1 MIFSW
6 YPKAC
11 RYSARRAAEHLV
23 SELVLSPSTTRS
35 TNSAEGSHGL
45 WSLVKRGS
53 LVMIRKFAWTLL
65 VAPAIASIFDPI
77 APAAAQSLK
86 VPFAALSPNYAP
98 LWIAEQA
105 GLFKKHGLDVQ
116 LVYISAGSVIV
127 PAILSGQVDIA
138 NMSSAPALTAWA
150 RGAELIT
157 VGVTSNRLLHV
168 IMTRSSIKKPEELKG
183 KKIGGDRYGSLS
195 DLVLREALRHYNLAP
210 DKDVAVIQSGGLPE
224 RLGALKV
231 GAVDGA
237 IITGDT
243 ALEAEKLGFHKLIDL
258 SQLPIQY
265 PSSTIIV
272 GKSFLAAKRDT
283 VKRFL
288 RGWIEGIK
296 VAKTDKERTVAVM
309 QKFLKTSDRSVLDK
323 IFETYKTV
331 HEKVP
336 IPDAK
341 LMGVAL
347 KQLAATV
354 PQTNQ
359 LKVEDFTDRSLV
371 AELES
376 EGFIA
381 KVYDSR

>member
-1 MIFSW
+1 MLFTLSL
-6 YPKAC
+6 KV
-11 RYSARRAAEHLV
+11 RRSSGH
-23 SELVLSPSTTRS
+23 P
-35 TNSAEGSHGL
+35 G
-45 WSLVKRGS
+45 VKR
-53 LVMIRKFAWTLL
+53 LPAMRKRGWKFLGAVLTVWLCCWD
-65 VAPAIASIFDPI
+65 API
-77 APAAAQSLK
+77 AAQSLK

-98 LWIAEQA
+98 LWIADQA
-105 GLFKKHGLDVQ
+105 GFFKKHGLDVQ
-116 LVYISAGSVIV
+116 LIYISAGSVIV

-150 RGAELIT
+150 RGAELSA

-168 IMTRSSIKKPEELKG
+168 IMTRSSIKRPEDLKN

-195 DLVLREALRHYNLAP
+195 DLILREALRYYKLVP
-210 DKDVAVIQSGGLPE
+210 DRDVAVIQTGGLPE

-237 IITGDT
+237 IVTGDT

-258 SQLPIQY
+258 SQLPIRY

-272 GKSFLAAKRDT
+272 SKSFLAAKRDT

-296 VAKTDKERTVAVM
+296 IAKTDKDYTISVM
-309 QKFLKTSDRSVLDK
+309 QKFLKTGDRSVLDK
-323 IFETYKTV
+323 IFEIYKIV
-331 HEKVP
+331 HERVP
-336 IPDAK
+336 TPDPK
-341 LMGVAL
+341 LMAVAL
-347 KQLAATV
+347 QQLAATI

-359 LKVEDFTDRSLV
+359 LKVEDFTDQSLI

-376 EGFIA
+376 EGFIS
-381 KVYDSR
+381 KVYDGR

>member
-1 MIFSW
+1 MLFTL
-6 YPKAC
+6 YLKV
-11 RYSARRAAEHLV
+11 RRSSGHPGA
-23 SELVLSPSTTRS
+23 
-35 TNSAEGSHGL
+35 
-45 WSLVKRGS
+45 KR
-53 LVMIRKFAWTLL
+53 LPAMRKRAWKFL
-65 VAPAIASIFDPI
+65 VAVLTVRLCCWDAPI
-77 APAAAQSLK
+77 SAQSLK

-98 LWIAEQA
+98 LWIADQA
-105 GLFKKHGLDVQ
+105 GLFKKYGLDVQ
-116 LVYISAGSVIV
+116 LIYISAGSVIV

-150 RGAELIT
+150 RGAELSV

-168 IMTRSSIKKPEELKG
+168 IMTRSSIKRPEELKN

-195 DLVLREALRHYNLAP
+195 DLILREALRYYKLVP
-210 DKDVAVIQSGGLPE
+210 DRDVAVIQTGGLPE

-237 IITGDT
+237 IVTGDT

-258 SQLPIQY
+258 SQLPIRY

-272 GKSFLAAKRDT
+272 SKSFLAAKRDT

-296 VAKTDKERTVAVM
+296 IAKTDKENTISVM

-323 IFETYKTV
+323 IFEIYKTV
-331 HEKVP
+331 HERVP
-336 IPDAK
+336 TPDPK
-341 LMGVAL
+341 LMAVAL
-347 KQLAATV
+347 KQLAATI

-359 LKVEDFTDRSLV
+359 LKVEDFTDQSLI

-376 EGFIA
+376 EGFIT
-381 KVYDSR
+381 KVYDGR

>member
-1 MIFSW
+1 MLFTL
-6 YPKAC
+6 YLKV
-11 RYSARRAAEHLV
+11 RRSSGHPGA
-23 SELVLSPSTTRS
+23 
-35 TNSAEGSHGL
+35 
-45 WSLVKRGS
+45 KR
-53 LVMIRKFAWTLL
+53 LPAMRKRAWKFL
-65 VAPAIASIFDPI
+65 VAVLTVRLCCWDAPI
-77 APAAAQSLK
+77 SAQSLK

-98 LWIAEQA
+98 LWIADQA
-105 GLFKKHGLDVQ
+105 GLFKKYGLDVQ
-116 LVYISAGSVIV
+116 LIYISAGSVIV

-150 RGAELIT
+150 RGAELSV

-168 IMTRSSIKKPEELKG
+168 IMTRSSIKRPEDLKN
-183 KKIGGDRYGSLS
+183 KKIGGDRFGSLS
-195 DLVLREALRHYNLAP
+195 DLILREALRYYKLVP
-210 DKDVAVIQSGGLPE
+210 DRDVAVIQTGGLPE

-237 IITGDT
+237 IVTGDT

-258 SQLPIQY
+258 SQLPIRY

-272 GKSFLAAKRDT
+272 SKSFLAAKRDT

-296 VAKTDKERTVAVM
+296 IAKTDKENTISVM

-323 IFETYKTV
+323 IFEIYKTV
-331 HEKVP
+331 HERVP
-336 IPDAK
+336 TPDPK
-341 LMGVAL
+341 LMAVAL
-347 KQLAATV
+347 KQLAATI

-359 LKVEDFTDRSLV
+359 LKVEDFTDQSLI

-381 KVYDSR
+381 KVYDGR

>member
-1 MIFSW
+1 MIFGW
-6 YPKAC
+6 YPKASRC
-11 RYSARRAAEHLV
+11 SGLRAAKL
-23 SELVLSPSTTRS
+23 LP
-35 TNSAEGSHGL
+35 AMP
-45 WSLVKRGS
+45 KRAWK
-53 LVMIRKFAWTLL
+53 LAFAL
-65 VAPAIASIFDPI
+65 AIAWLGYDG
-77 APAAAQSLK
+77 APSAAQSLK

-98 LWIAEQA
+98 LWIADQA
-105 GLFKKHGLDVQ
+105 GLFKKYGLDVR
-116 LVYISAGSVIV
+116 LIYISAGSVIV

-150 RGAELIT
+150 RGAALSA

-195 DLVLREALRHYNLAP
+195 DLILREALRHYHLAP
-210 DKDVAVIQSGGLPE
+210 DRDVAVIQTGGLPE

-272 GKSFLAAKRDT
+272 SKSFLATKRDT

-296 VAKTDKERTVAVM
+296 IAKTDKEYTVSVM
-309 QKFLKTSDRSVLDK
+309 QKFLKTGDRAVLDK
-323 IFETYKTV
+323 IFEVYKTV
-331 HEKVP
+331 HEK
-336 IPDAK
+336 IPTPDPK
-341 LMGVAL
+341 LMGIAL

-354 PQTNQ
+354 PQASQ
-359 LKVEDFTDRSLV
+359 LKVEDFTDGSLI

-381 KVYDSR
+381 TVYDGR

>member
-1 MIFSW
+1 MISSW
-6 YPKAC
+6 YPKAFLC
-11 RYSARRAAEHLV
+11 SALPPAKLLPAMRLRAWKL
-23 SELVLSPSTTRS
+23 R
-35 TNSAEGSHGL
+35 
-45 WSLVKRGS
+45 
-53 LVMIRKFAWTLL
+53 FAL
-65 VAPAIASIFDPI
+65 AIAWLCAYSV
-77 APAAAQSLK
+77 PAAAQSLK

-98 LWIAEQA
+98 LWIADQA
-105 GLFKKHGLDVQ
+105 GFFKKHGLDVQ
-116 LVYISAGSVIV
+116 LIYISAGSVIV

-150 RGAELIT
+150 RGAELSA

-168 IMTRSSIKKPEELKG
+168 IMTRASIKRPEELKN

-195 DLVLREALRHYNLAP
+195 DLILRAALRHYNLVP
-210 DKDVAVIQSGGLPE
+210 DRDVAVIQSGGLPE

-237 IITGDT
+237 IVTGDT
-243 ALEAEKLGFHKLIDL
+243 ALEAEKVGFHKLIDL

-272 GKSFLAAKRDT
+272 SKSFLAVKRDT

-296 VAKTDKERTVAVM
+296 TAKTDKEYTVSVM

-323 IFETYKTV
+323 IFEVYKTV
-331 HEKVP
+331 HEKIP
-336 IPDAK
+336 IPDPK

-347 KQLAATV
+347 TQLAATV

-359 LKVEDFTDRSLV
+359 LKVEDFTDRSLI

-381 KVYDSR
+381 KVYDGR

>member
-1 MIFSW
+1 MRFIWSPRIFRS
-6 YPKAC
+6 
-11 RYSARRAAEHLV
+11 SARPVAKPRTAQSRGISPVAAALA
-23 SELVLSPSTTRS
+23 L
-35 TNSAEGSHGL
+35 AA
-45 WSLVKRGS
+45 
-53 LVMIRKFAWTLL
+53 FFCA
-65 VAPAIASIFDPI
+65 ASG
-77 APAAAQSLK
+77 AVAQSLK

-98 LWIAEQA
+98 LWIAAQS
-105 GLFKKHGLDVQ
+105 GLFKKYGLDVQ
-116 LVYISAGSVIV
+116 PIYISAGSVIV
-127 PAILSGQVDIA
+127 PALLSGQVEIA

-150 RGAELIT
+150 RGAELSA

-168 IMTRSSIKKPEELKG
+168 IMTRRSIRRPEELKN

-195 DLVLREALRHYNLAP
+195 DLVLREALRYYNLAP
-210 DKDVAVIQSGGLPE
+210 DRDVAIIQTGGLPE
-224 RLGALKV
+224 RLGALKA

-296 VAKTDKERTVAVM
+296 IAKTDRERTVAVM
-309 QKFLKTSDRSVLDK
+309 QQFLKTSDRAVLEK

-331 HEKVP
+331 HERLP
-336 IPDAK
+336 IPDPK

-347 KQLAATV
+347 KQLTATV
-354 PQTNQ
+354 PQTHQ
-359 LKVEDFTDRSLV
+359 LKIDDFTDRSLIT
-371 AELES
+371 ELEA

-381 KVYDSR
+381 KVYDGR

>member
-1 MIFSW
+1 
-6 YPKAC
+6 
-11 RYSARRAAEHLV
+11 
-23 SELVLSPSTTRS
+23 VLASLGC
-35 TNSAEGSHGL
+35 GS
-45 WSLVKRGS
+45 
-53 LVMIRKFAWTLL
+53 
-65 VAPAIASIFDPI
+65 

-98 LWIAEQA
+98 LWIADQT

-116 LVYISAGSVIV
+116 LIYISAGSVIV
-127 PAILSGQVDIA
+127 PALLSGQVDIA

-150 RGAELIT
+150 RGAELSA

-168 IMTRSSIKKPEELKG
+168 IMTRSSIKRPEDLKN
-183 KKIGGDRYGSLS
+183 KKVGGDRYGSLS
-195 DLVLREALRHYNLAP
+195 DLLLREALRYYNLAP
-210 DKDVAVIQSGGLPE
+210 DRDVAVIQTGGLPE

-231 GAVDGA
+231 GAVDAA
-237 IITGDT
+237 IVTGDT
-243 ALEAEKLGFHKLIDL
+243 AIEAEKLGFHKLIDL
-258 SQLPIQY
+258 GQLPIRY

-296 VAKTDKERTVAVM
+296 IARTDKETTVTVM
-309 QKFLKTSDRSVLDK
+309 QKFLKTGDRSVLEK
-323 IFETYKTV
+323 TFEIYRNV
-331 HEKVP
+331 HERVP
-336 IPDAK
+336 APDPK

-347 KQLAATV
+347 KQLTATV

-359 LKVEDFTDRSLV
+359 LKVEDFTDQSLI
-371 AELES
+371 AELEK

-381 KVYDSR
+381 KVYDGR

>member
-1 MIFSW
+1 MASIRNRSPSRCISSAPTLTISMLRFPTPMIFNSFA
-6 YPKAC
+6 KAA
-11 RYSARRAAEHLV
+11 RSALSVAELLAAKRLTWKFQAALLIV
-23 SELVLSPSTTRS
+23 CLSC
-35 TNSAEGSHGL
+35 
-45 WSLVKRGS
+45 WSV
-53 LVMIRKFAWTLL
+53 
-65 VAPAIASIFDPI
+65 D
-77 APAAAQSLK
+77 AAAQSLK

-98 LWIAEQA
+98 LWIADQA
-105 GLFKKHGLDVQ
+105 GFFKKYGLDVQ
-116 LVYISAGSVIV
+116 LIYISAGSVIV

-150 RGAELIT
+150 RGAELHA

-168 IMTRSSIKKPEELKG
+168 IMTRSSIKKPEDLKG

-195 DLVLREALRHYNLAP
+195 DLILRAALRHYNLVP
-210 DKDVAVIQSGGLPE
+210 DRDVAVIQSGGLPE

-237 IITGDT
+237 IVTGDT

-272 GKSFLAAKRDT
+272 SKSFLAAKRDT

-296 VAKTDKERTVAVM
+296 TAKTDKEYTVSVM
-309 QKFLKTSDRSVLDK
+309 QKFLKTSDRSLLDK
-323 IFETYKTV
+323 IFEVYKSV
-331 HEKVP
+331 HEKIP
-336 IPDAK
+336 IPDPR
-341 LMGVAL
+341 LMSVAL
-347 KQLAATV
+347 AQLAATV

-359 LKVEDFTDRSLV
+359 LKVEDFTDRSLI

-381 KVYDSR
+381 KVYDGR

>member
-1 MIFSW
+1 MIFNSSR
-6 YPKAC
+6 KT
-11 RYSARRAAEHLV
+11 AR
-23 SELVLSPSTTRS
+23 SVLSVAELLATTRH
-35 TNSAEGSHGL
+35 TWKLQSALLIVWLG
-45 WSLVKRGS
+45 WSVNAGG
-53 LVMIRKFAWTLL
+53 
-65 VAPAIASIFDPI
+65 
-77 APAAAQSLK
+77 QSLK

-98 LWIAEQA
+98 LWIADQA
-105 GLFKKHGLDVQ
+105 GLFRKYGLEVQ
-116 LVYISAGSVIV
+116 LIYISAGSVIV
-127 PAILSGQVDIA
+127 PAILSGQVEIA

-150 RGAELIT
+150 RGAELSA

-168 IMTRSSIKKPEELKG
+168 IMTRSSIKKPEELKN
-183 KKIGGDRYGSLS
+183 KKVGGDRYGSLS
-195 DLVLREALRHYNLAP
+195 DLILREALRYYNLVP
-210 DKDVAVIQSGGLPE
+210 DRDVAVIQTGGLPE

-237 IITGDT
+237 IVTGDT
-243 ALEAEKLGFHKLIDL
+243 AMEAEKLGFHKLIDL
-258 SQLPIQY
+258 SQLPIQH

-272 GKSFLAAKRDT
+272 SRSFLAAKRDT

-296 VAKTDKERTVAVM
+296 TAKTDRQYTVSVM
-309 QKFLKTSDRSVLDK
+309 QKFLKTGDREVLEK
-323 IFETYKTV
+323 IFDVYKTV

-336 IPDAK
+336 MPDPK

-354 PQTNQ
+354 PHPSQ
-359 LKVEDFTDRSLV
+359 LKVEDFIDRSLV

-381 KVYDSR
+381 KIYDGR

>member
-1 MIFSW
+1 MLFTL
-6 YPKAC
+6 YLKV
-11 RYSARRAAEHLV
+11 RRSSGHPGA
-23 SELVLSPSTTRS
+23 
-35 TNSAEGSHGL
+35 
-45 WSLVKRGS
+45 KRLPAMRQRG
-53 LVMIRKFAWTLL
+53 RKFL
-65 VAPAIASIFDPI
+65 VAVLTVRLCCWDAPI
-77 APAAAQSLK
+77 SAQSLK

-98 LWIAEQA
+98 LWIADQA
-105 GLFKKHGLDVQ
+105 GLFKKYGLDVQ
-116 LVYISAGSVIV
+116 LIYISAGSVIV

-150 RGAELIT
+150 RGAELSA

-168 IMTRSSIKKPEELKG
+168 IMTRASIKRPEELKN

-195 DLVLREALRHYNLAP
+195 DLILRAALRHYNLVP
-210 DKDVAVIQSGGLPE
+210 DRDVAVIQSGGLPE

-237 IITGDT
+237 IVTGDT

-272 GKSFLAAKRDT
+272 SKSFLAVKRDT

-296 VAKTDKERTVAVM
+296 TAKTDKEYTVSVM

-323 IFETYKTV
+323 IFEVYKTV
-331 HEKVP
+331 HEKIP
-336 IPDAK
+336 IPDPK

-347 KQLAATV
+347 TQLAATV

-359 LKVEDFTDRSLV
+359 LKVEDFTDRSLI

-381 KVYDSR
+381 KVYDGR

>member
-1 MIFSW
+1 MRFIWSPKIFRS
-6 YPKAC
+6 
-11 RYSARRAAEHLV
+11 SARPGAKL
-23 SELVLSPSTTRS
+23 RS
-35 TNSAEGSHGL
+35 TNRRGVSRATGTLALAAFLWAPGS
-45 WSLVKRGS
+45 
-53 LVMIRKFAWTLL
+53 
-65 VAPAIASIFDPI
+65 
-77 APAAAQSLK
+77 AAAQSLK

-98 LWIAEQA
+98 LWIAAQS
-105 GLFKKHGLDVQ
+105 GLFKKYGLDVQ
-116 LVYISAGSVIV
+116 PVYISAGSVIV
-127 PAILSGQVDIA
+127 PALLSGQVEIA

-150 RGAELIT
+150 RGAELSA

-168 IMTRSSIKKPEELKG
+168 IMTRTSIKKPEDLKN

-195 DLVLREALRHYNLAP
+195 DLVLREALRYYNLTP
-210 DKDVAVIQSGGLPE
+210 DRDVAVIQTGGLPE
-224 RLGALKV
+224 RLGALKA

-272 GKSFLAAKRDT
+272 GKSYLAAKRDT

-296 VAKTDKERTVAVM
+296 IAKTDKERTVAVM
-309 QKFLKTSDRSVLDK
+309 QRFLKTSDRAVLEK

-331 HEKVP
+331 HERVP

-341 LMGVAL
+341 LMSVAL

-359 LKVEDFTDRSLV
+359 LKIEDFTDRSLIM
-371 AELES
+371 ELES

-381 KVYDSR
+381 KVYESR